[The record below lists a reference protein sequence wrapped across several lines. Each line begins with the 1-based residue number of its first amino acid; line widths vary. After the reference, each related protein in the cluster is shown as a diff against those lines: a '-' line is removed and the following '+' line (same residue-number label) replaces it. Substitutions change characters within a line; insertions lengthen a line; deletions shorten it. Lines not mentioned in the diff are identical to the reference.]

1 MRIDRFAVAG
11 CALVA
16 ASMVLM
22 SCGSSDN
29 TTPANSVGI
38 GSTPV
43 VASSSIATDTTLST
57 GSSLSTG
64 TTSP

>member
-1 MRIDRFAVAG
+1 MRIDRFAVTG

-29 TTPANSVGI
+29 STPANTVGGV
-38 GSTPV
+38 GSTPA
-43 VASSSIATDTTLST
+43 VASTPGVADT
-57 GSSLSTG
+57 SLSTG
-64 TTSP
+64 TTLP

>member
-29 TTPANSVGI
+29 TTPANTVGL
-38 GSTPV
+38 GSTPS
-43 VASSSIATDTTLST
+43 VASSIVTDTTLST